1 MNVRVFGRWEGDTV
15 HHAKGSVGFGFLAR
29 LITAVTLLLGTAR
42 SASPPA
48 AAAPGSQLWVERYD
62 GPGSYVDSATDVT
75 VGPNGET
82 VFVTGYD
89 FGDSTGWGYATVAYA
104 ASTGTML
111 WLKRYNGPGDGQDE
125 AAAIAVSPDG
135 SKVFVTGFSDSST
148 TSADWATIAYD
159 ASTGAKLWVRRFNG
173 PADDVDE
180 ARAIGVSPDGSAVFV
195 TGGSFTSAQ
204 TSDYQTLAYRAS
216 DGSRLWGRRYNG
228 PGDSGD
234 GASAIAIS
242 PTGSAVFVTGTSD
255 GASTFADYATVAY
268 APSNGATLWT
278 KRHNDSIDG
287 DDFARAVGVS
297 PDGAMVFVTGSTS
310 AATRYDNYTTIAYAA
325 ATGAKIW
332 QKSYNGPPDHID
344 LAHAIAVSSE
354 AVYVTGFSHGGSSTH
369 LDYATVA
376 YKASDGSGLWTKR
389 FDGPGSGDDKAT
401 AIAVNPSGSAVFVT
415 GVSYSSTTL
424 DDYATVSYDAATGTT
439 LWVKRYQRPSNDVA
453 ADVVVS
459 PDGSRVFVTG
469 VSARPATV
477 SDYAT
482 VAYATA

>member
-1 MNVRVFGRWEGDTV
+1 MS
-15 HHAKGSVGFGFLAR
+15 HAKGSIRFSFFAR
-29 LITAVTLLLGTAR
+29 LITAVTLLLGTAG
-42 SASPPA
+42 SLSSPA
-48 AAAPGSQLWVERYD
+48 AAAPGSQLWAARYD
-62 GPGSYVDSATDVT
+62 GPGSYVDGATDVA
-75 VGPNGET
+75 VGPNGGR
-82 VFVTGYD
+82 VFATGHD
-89 FGDSTGWGYATVAYA
+89 FSDATGWDYATVAYN

-135 SKVFVTGFSDSST
+135 SRVFVTGFSYSAT
-148 TSADWATIAYD
+148 TSNDWATIAYD
-159 ASTGAKLWVRRFNG
+159 ASTGMKLWVKRYNG
-173 PADDVDE
+173 PADVSDE
-180 ARAIGVSPDGSAVFV
+180 ARAIGMSPDGAAVFVTGRSFTSAQSADYQTLAYRASDGARLWDRRYNGPGDSLDEVEAIAVSPDGSAVFV
-195 TGGSFTSAQ
+195 TG
-204 TSDYQTLAYRAS
+204 AS
-216 DGSRLWGRRYNG
+216 DGS
-228 PGDSGD
+228 
-234 GASAIAIS
+234 
-242 PTGSAVFVTGTSD
+242 T
-255 GASTFADYATVAY
+255 TFADYATVAY
-268 APSNGATLWT
+268 AASNGATLWT

-297 PDGAMVFVTGSTS
+297 PDGAMVFVTGST
-310 AATRYDNYTTIAYAA
+310 AAVTRYDNYTTIAYAA

-344 LAHAIAVSSE
+344 RAYAIAVSSD

-369 LDYATVA
+369 FDYATVA

-389 FDGPGSGDDKAT
+389 FNGPGSGDDQAT
-401 AIAVNPSGSAVFVT
+401 AIAVSPSGSAVFVT

-424 DDYATVSYDAATGTT
+424 DDYATVSYDAANGTT

-453 ADVVVS
+453 SDIVVS
-459 PDGSRVFVTG
+459 PEGSRVFVTG